1 MTADSLYSDDT
12 NSAPKA
18 GKSSSKPKSETNL
31 DRLKEVISTK
41 VERPAV
47 LLEVPSRPGVKL
59 RISPN
64 INQNQIRAWR
74 RNSGEDTKAGM
85 DSTKFACYVIG
96 HSTVGILMDDEEV
109 LDDEG
114 NRLNFA
120 SDIILTTTETSRPV
134 PDAVRAFFG
143 VDPHLESAALAIL
156 DAAGYS
162 DTVETEDPTKG
173 SSTN

>member
-12 NSAPKA
+12 NPAPKA
-18 GKSSSKPKSETNL
+18 GKSLSKPKSETTL